1 MKKELEELW
10 EFLAGK
16 KTYIVMFAGVG
27 LATLKY
33 FDLIDPKL
41 YNFIL
46 DVLAFLGLGAIR
58 DAVNTIL
65 KDCVDS
71 PPVPPEIPLPP
82 VTIRK

>member
-1 MKKELEELW
+1 MKKELKELW
-10 EFLAGK
+10 EFLTGK
-16 KTYIVMFAGVG
+16 KTYIVMIAGVG
-27 LATLKY
+27 LAGLKY

-65 KDCVDS
+65 KDCRFAEL
-71 PPVPPEIPLPP
+71 PPEIPLPP